1 MKHFWLLAALMSAQ
15 MACAQATSNRTAL
28 IIGVGEYGYTGPSSL
43 LGVKHDMAS
52 ASKIAAAMDIPSAN
66 MVYLR
71 DAEATKANILSA
83 LKKLGEK
90 TGEGSRAFV
99 YFSGHGT
106 RQKIGDDCVEGLLT
120 YEGGTISNQE
130 FANATKKLATSA
142 DKFVTLI
149 DACHSEGVVPPQAL
163 SRRLLQNQLTPKFFS
178 KSDRPANACEV
189 VSNMKT
195 RSLLNEVTRIGGIQ
209 ENFVQITS
217 SRPDEVS
224 LDQADKGGLATQA
237 MRDCLL
243 GKAKDLNSSGAV
255 SMDEIQQCA
264 QSQINAT
271 LKGNP
276 HFSPHHVTV
285 SGNRNLIPVIRP
297 SAQRPAPQTAVVAQA
312 STPSPVAS
320 PAMPAA
326 APSAPPATTTPAA
339 PMVAA
344 QPTPAAPVPVPV
356 PVPVPAPAPAPALV
370 QSPPPA
376 TAVSNT
382 PAPLSATPATS
393 APPAAEAAM
402 ASLATLKDIEQQR
415 NPRRVVTVS
424 VQKPSLKI
432 GRDSLGLDI
441 KSSHNGHVYLILL
454 GSDAKSFYVLYPNG
468 LDKDNAIK
476 AGQTMR
482 IPKPHWEVKA
492 AGPVGTNHLLVMVAD
507 SPRRLTGLTL
517 SEPTANEPFTYA
529 LNNLGGRSELIQ
541 FLTRE
546 TQNGG
551 SESFGAKL
559 ISVKEVK

>member
-1 MKHFWLLAALMSAQ
+1 MKNFWLLAVLMSAQ

-66 MVYLR
+66 IVYLK

-83 LKKLGEK
+83 LKQLGEK

-106 RQKIGDDCVEGLLT
+106 RQKMGDDCVEGLLT
-120 YEGGTISNQE
+120 YEGGTISHQE

-195 RSLLNEVTRIGGIQ
+195 RSLLNEVTRIGGLQ

-224 LDQADKGGLATQA
+224 LDQPDKGGLATQA

-271 LKGNP
+271 LKGNT

-312 STPSPVAS
+312 SIPAPAAS

-326 APSAPPATTTPAA
+326 NPSPPPATTTPAA
-339 PMVAA
+339 PSVAV
-344 QPTPAAPVPVPV
+344 QPTPPVPVI
-356 PVPVPAPAPAPALV
+356 V

-376 TAVSNT
+376 AAVSIT
-382 PAPLSATPATS
+382 PAPLSSTPVPS
-393 APPAAEAAM
+393 APPAAEPAM

-424 VQKPSLKI
+424 LQKPSLKI

-441 KSSHNGHVYLILL
+441 KSSHDGHVYLILL

-476 AGQTMR
+476 AGQTLR

-507 SPRRLTGLTL
+507 SPRRLSGLTL